1 MPAAYIPVLIFA
13 LLVLSFPVVT
23 LLVFKL
29 IRPESRGG
37 PAKFQP
43 YECGIPAESN
53 ARGRYSARF
62 YVVAMLFVIFNVETV
77 FLFPWAILYRSR
89 LAAHAGGYALISMFV
104 FVGILLVGYIWLYK
118 KGALDWAWS
127 LEFPTEKQKD
137 FPRRSVPAH

>member
-13 LLVLSFPVVT
+13 LIVLSFPVLA

-43 YECGIPAESN
+43 YECGIPPESN

-62 YVVAMLFVIFNVETV
+62 YVVAMLFVIFDVETM
-77 FLFPWAILYRSR
+77 FLFPWAILYRDWVSHHMG
-89 LAAHAGGYALISMFV
+89 AFALISMFV
-104 FVGILLVGYIWLYK
+104 FLGILLVGYIWLYK
-118 KGALDWAWS
+118 KGALDWA
-127 LEFPTEKQKD
+127 
-137 FPRRSVPAH
+137 